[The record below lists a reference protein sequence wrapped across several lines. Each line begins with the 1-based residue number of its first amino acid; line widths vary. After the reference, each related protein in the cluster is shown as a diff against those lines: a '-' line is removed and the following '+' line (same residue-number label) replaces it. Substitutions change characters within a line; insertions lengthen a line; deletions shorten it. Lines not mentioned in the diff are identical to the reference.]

1 MTKGLEPAKSEENRS
16 LTRERANAVAASIQP
31 VAVSASRTGLRA
43 RVRLPVLLKS
53 LRLQLTA
60 WYLAFFSA
68 LFILFC
74 LLLYGT
80 LARALERRLD
90 EKLASQATTAA
101 ALMREELDEMGGDGP
116 RAASDV
122 LSEMQPSATAIV
134 ILEQTDVLAASSP
147 IAGNELRAKAAQFL
161 LDPSSDAVWALSEW
175 GNNGARGAA
184 HQFTRAGRTYIAA
197 AIEPRDSIIQQLGVV
212 RKALWFMLPPLLA
225 LAGLGGYLLTRRGL
239 APLKAMVEQ
248 SRKITGESLNT
259 RLEVG
264 HAAEELSAL
273 AVSFNELLSRLDH
286 SFDSMRRFVQD
297 ASHEIRTPLAV
308 IRGEADVALANSRS
322 AAEYKESLIVIQ
334 EESRRLSRLVED
346 LLNLARA
353 DAGHVQL
360 QVQQLYIN
368 DLLADCCRSLQ
379 PLAAARKIQ
388 LECQAGEDVA
398 LEGDEELL
406 RRMISNLID
415 NAIRYTTPGGKVS
428 AAIETDGLEV
438 RVRVTDTGVGI
449 SPEAA
454 GHVFERFYRVD
465 QARSRQK
472 SDTLSGGF
480 GLGLSIVKWIAD
492 AHHAAVELTSRPGA
506 GSTFTVRLPRATVP

>member
-1 MTKGLEPAKSEENRS
+1 MTSGVSEPRLSESGNALP
-16 LTRERANAVAASIQP
+16 LTEPQ
-31 VAVSASRTGLRA
+31 VSVSGTGLRA
-43 RVRLPVLLKS
+43 RLRLPMFFRS

-68 LFILFC
+68 LFVLFC

-90 EKLASQATTAA
+90 EKLASEATTAA

-122 LSEMQPSATAIV
+122 LSEMQPGASVIA
-134 ILEQTDVLAASSP
+134 ILEQTEVLAASSP
-147 IAGNELRAKAAQFL
+147 IPGKELQSQAAQFL
-161 LDPSSDAVWALSEW
+161 RESSSDAVWALPHW
-175 GNNGARGAA
+175 GDNGARGAA
-184 HQFTRAGRTYIAA
+184 HQFTRAGQSYIAA
-197 AIEPRDSIIQQLGVV
+197 AIEPVDSNIQQLRVL
-212 RKALWFMLPPLLA
+212 RQALWFILPPLLA

-239 APLKAMVEQ
+239 APLGAMVEQ

-259 RLEVG
+259 RLQVG
-264 HAAEELSAL
+264 HAAEELHAL
-273 AVSFNELLSRLDH
+273 AISFNELLSRLDQ
-286 SFDSMRRFVQD
+286 SFESMRRFVQD

-308 IRGEADVALANSRS
+308 IRGEADVALANDRS
-322 AAEYKESLIVIQ
+322 SAEYKESLTIIQ

-353 DAGHVQL
+353 DAGRVQL
-360 QVQQLYIN
+360 RTQQLYIN
-368 DLLADCCRSLQ
+368 ELLADCCRSLQ

-388 LECQAGEDVA
+388 LECSAGEDVA
-398 LEGDEELL
+398 IDGDEELL
-406 RRMISNLID
+406 RRMVCNLID
-415 NAIRYTTPGGKVS
+415 NAIRYTPAGGKVS
-428 AAIETDGLEV
+428 AAIEADGPEV
-438 RVRVTDTGVGI
+438 RVRVADNGVGI

-472 SDTLSGGF
+472 SETLPGGF

-492 AHHAAVELTSRPGA
+492 AHHAAVELSSQPGA
-506 GSTFTVRLPRATVP
+506 GSTFTVRLPRTTAP

>member
-1 MTKGLEPAKSEENRS
+1 
-16 LTRERANAVAASIQP
+16 
-31 VAVSASRTGLRA
+31 
-43 RVRLPVLLKS
+43 VRLPLLFKS

-68 LFILFC
+68 LFVLFC

-90 EKLASQATTAA
+90 EKLASEATTAA

-122 LSEMQPSATAIV
+122 LSEMQPGASVIV

-147 IAGNELRAKAAQFL
+147 IPGQELQSKAAQFL
-161 LDPSSDAVWALSEW
+161 LEPSSDTVWALSDW
-175 GNNGARGAA
+175 GRNGARGAV
-184 HQFTRAGRTYIAA
+184 HQFTRAGKAYIAA
-197 AIEPRDSIIQQLGVV
+197 AIEPRDSIIQQLRVV
-212 RKALWFMLPPLLA
+212 REALWFILPPLLA

-239 APLKAMVEQ
+239 APLGAMVEQ
-248 SRKITGESLNT
+248 SRRITGESLNT
-259 RLEVG
+259 RLQVG

-273 AVSFNELLSRLDH
+273 AVSFNELLSRLDQ

-297 ASHEIRTPLAV
+297 ASHEIRTPLSV
-308 IRGEADVALANSRS
+308 IRGEADVALANDRS
-322 AAEYKESLIVIQ
+322 PAEYKESLTIIQ

-360 QVQQLYIN
+360 RVQQLYMN

-379 PLAAARKIQ
+379 PLATARKVQ
-388 LECQAGEDVA
+388 LECFAGEDVA
-398 LEGDEELL
+398 IDGDEELL
-406 RRMISNLID
+406 RRMVCNLID
-415 NAIRYTTPGGKVS
+415 NAIRYTPAGGKVN
-428 AAIETDGLEV
+428 AEIEKDGPEV

-449 SPEAA
+449 APEAA

-465 QARSRQK
+465 QARSRRN
-472 SDTLSGGF
+472 SETLSGGF
-480 GLGLSIVKWIAD
+480 GLGLSIVKWIAE
-492 AHHAAVELTSRPGA
+492 AHHAAVELSSQPGA
-506 GSTFTVRLPRATVP
+506 GSTFTVRLPRV